1 MRRVKIS
8 PSFWLL
14 AAVVWLVEPDL
25 LAPTLL
31 AAAVHELGHVLAL
44 LAVGGRVEGFTLTAL
59 GGDLRLAAGLS
70 YARELPV
77 ALAGPVSSLALAWAL
92 AARGFFLTAG
102 ISLALGLFNLLPL
115 GPLDGG
121 RAVAC
126 LCGLCLPPL
135 GAERVERLCS
145 AAALGVL
152 LALGGI
158 CLEKNFGPGLLCMA
172 LWLGWRTFRGEK
184 NLDIFPKRAQNREK

>member
-1 MRRVKIS
+1 MRRVRIS
-8 PSFWLL
+8 PSFYLL
-14 AAVVWLVEPDL
+14 VAAVWLVEPDL
-25 LAPTLL
+25 LLPTLF

-44 LAVGGRVEGFTLTAL
+44 LAVGGRAEGFTLTAL
-59 GGDLRLAAGLS
+59 GGDMRLAAGLS

-77 ALAGPVSSLALAWAL
+77 ALAGPVSSLALAWGL
-92 AARGFFLTAG
+92 AAGGCFLTAG
-102 ISLALGLFNLLPL
+102 ISLALGLFNLLPV

-121 RAVAC
+121 RAVCC

-135 GAERVERLCS
+135 RAERVEGIVS
-145 AAALGVL
+145 AAALGAL

-172 LWLGWRTFRGEK
+172 LWLGWRTFRAEK
-184 NLDIFPKRAQNREK
+184 KP